1 MQSAMTPVC
10 PVMSEEHER
19 LDKLSKVMPDNVYSD
34 YLQGRALAAL
44 QRYRETNDLADLEE
58 MQFYMHRITH
68 QVLKSLE
75 ESTKVREALAEQ
87 QKLNIMASIYEGYDG

>member
-1 MQSAMTPVC
+1 MQNAMTPVC

-44 QRYRETNDLADLEE
+44 QRYRETNDITDLEE

-87 QKLNIMASIYEGYDG
+87 QKLNIMSSIYEGYDG

>member
-1 MQSAMTPVC
+1 
-10 PVMSEEHER
+10 MSEEHER

-44 QRYRETNDLADLEE
+44 QRYRETNDIADLEE

-87 QKLNIMASIYEGYDG
+87 KKLNIMSSIYEGYDG

>member
-1 MQSAMTPVC
+1 MQNAMTPVC

-44 QRYRETNDLADLEE
+44 QRYRETNDIADLEE

-87 QKLNIMASIYEGYDG
+87 KKLNIMSSIYEGYDG

>member
-19 LDKLSKVMPDNVYSD
+19 LDKLSKIMPDNVYSD

-44 QRYRETNDLADLEE
+44 QRYRETNNIADLEE

>member
-44 QRYRETNDLADLEE
+44 QRYRETNDITDLEE

-68 QVLKSLE
+68 QVLKSLQ

-87 QKLNIMASIYEGYDG
+87 QKLNIMSSIYEGYDG

>member
-19 LDKLSKVMPDNVYSD
+19 LDKLSKVMPGNIYND
-34 YLQGRALAAL
+34 YLQGRALDAL
-44 QRYRETNDLADLEE
+44 QRYRETHDIEALEE

-68 QVLKSLE
+68 QVVKNLDASI
-75 ESTKVREALAEQ
+75 KVREAIAERD
-87 QKLNIMASIYEGYDG
+87 KLNIMASIYEGYDG

>member
-1 MQSAMTPVC
+1 
-10 PVMSEEHER
+10 MSEEHER

-44 QRYRETNDLADLEE
+44 QRYRETNDIADLEE

>member
-1 MQSAMTPVC
+1 
-10 PVMSEEHER
+10 MSEEHER

-44 QRYRETNDLADLEE
+44 QRYRETNDITDLEE

-87 QKLNIMASIYEGYDG
+87 KKLNIMSSIYEGYDG

>member
-1 MQSAMTPVC
+1 MQNAMTPVC

-44 QRYRETNDLADLEE
+44 QRYRETNDIADLEE

-87 QKLNIMASIYEGYDG
+87 QKLNMMSSIYEGYDG

>member
-1 MQSAMTPVC
+1 MQNAMTPVC

-44 QRYRETNDLADLEE
+44 QRYRETNDITDLEE

-87 QKLNIMASIYEGYDG
+87 KKLNIMSSIYEGYDG

>member
-44 QRYRETNDLADLEE
+44 QRYRETNDIADLEE

>member
-1 MQSAMTPVC
+1 MQNAMTPVC

-44 QRYRETNDLADLEE
+44 QRYRETNDISDLEE

-87 QKLNIMASIYEGYDG
+87 KKLNIMSSIYEGYDG

>member
-1 MQSAMTPVC
+1 MQNAMTPVC

-44 QRYRETNDLADLEE
+44 QRYRETNDIADLEE

-87 QKLNIMASIYEGYDG
+87 QKLNIMSSIYEGYDG

>member
-1 MQSAMTPVC
+1 MQNAMTPVC

-44 QRYRETNDLADLEE
+44 QRYRETNDITDLEE

-68 QVLKSLE
+68 RVLKSLE

-87 QKLNIMASIYEGYDG
+87 KKLNIMSSIYEGYDG